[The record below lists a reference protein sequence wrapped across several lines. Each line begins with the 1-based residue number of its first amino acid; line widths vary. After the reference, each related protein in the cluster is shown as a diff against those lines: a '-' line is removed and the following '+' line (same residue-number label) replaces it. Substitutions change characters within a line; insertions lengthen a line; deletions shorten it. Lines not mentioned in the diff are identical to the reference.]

1 MKIGREFKSTA
12 ALGTMLLLLISG
24 CGQKAPEPLEKIV
37 LGTQAIVQLS
47 PVWIAE
53 KRGYFKEEGLQV
65 EIREF
70 ASGRAALQIM
80 LNEKGID
87 LATASQTPVIFNSF
101 HRNDYAVIGVWFTR
115 IRISRFWPGRTGG

>member
-1 MKIGREFKSTA
+1 MKIGHDLLTA
-12 ALGTMLLLLISG
+12 ALGTMLLLLVSG

-47 PVWIAE
+47 PVWLAE
-53 KRGYFKEEGLQV
+53 NKGYFQEEGLQV

-70 ASGRAALQIM
+70 TSGQAALETM
-80 LNEKGID
+80 LTEKGVG

-101 HRNDYAVIGVWFTR
+101 HRNDYAI
-115 IRISRFWPGRTGG
+115 I